1 MSYLRNYSFPIRMI
15 AWALRMSIA
24 TLSDWDKLFDPDLVL
39 FKQPERRGK
48 SGKVTI
54 EIVRSVVN
62 KAKEIQSQGSRIR
75 IKQFCR
81 TLNED
86 LTIDLGRKTIQEILV
101 ANDLYAPATR
111 IRRPH
116 FYRNICRRIPNGLLS
131 LDGSEF
137 VVTVDGRPYTFNLE
151 LGVDVGSFCHTGFD
165 IRKTETAQ
173 AIIAVLE
180 KHRRNYGLP
189 LGVLFDHGSANLSD
203 EVAKW
208 LQKHGVERVPVGP
221 GNPKGNGT
229 NEGAFSQLKNVLGSL
244 VINTSSPEQLGKD
257 ILNMLVSLYTKMR
270 NQLPLRRKSSTPEIA
285 MERGNSDQERHYEKE
300 RILAHKGA
308 KMPSGEEQQKLDCLY
323 VVIKQHDLLLDDA
336 SMKRAE
342 LTIKHHSLLAIHKT
356 ERAFSKAVNRK
367 KDRNDIAYF
376 FGILK
381 NIQQE
386 EDDQVYKDYC
396 REKFEYLRMLN
407 DERQEQKIQSS
418 KPSIALVVDMA
429 LTAIGQSRI
438 VQDIAIRKCSEW
450 LNNIFGSAKYGA
462 TVRKRIQEQIGKMSN
477 LTITQKET
485 AWEWIAPLLNLKAGQ
500 ESVTSIS

>member
-1 MSYLRNYSFPIRMI
+1 VSYLRNYPFPIRLI

-24 TLSDWDKLFDPDLVL
+24 TLSDWDKLFDSNLVPY
-39 FKQPERRGK
+39 KRPERRGK
-48 SGKVTI
+48 CGKVTI

-62 KAKEIQSQGSRIR
+62 KAKEMQRQGSRIR
-75 IKQFCR
+75 IQQFCR
-81 TLNED
+81 TLKEE
-86 LTIDLGRKTIQEILV
+86 LTIDLGRQTVQEILV
-101 ANDLYAPATR
+101 ANDLYAATTR
-111 IRRPH
+111 IRRPK
-116 FYRNICRRIPNGLLS
+116 FYRNICCRIPNGLLS

-165 IRKTETAQ
+165 IRKTETSQ

-203 EVAKW
+203 EVARW

-229 NEGAFSQLKNVLGSL
+229 DEGAFSQLKKVLGSL
-244 VINTSSPEQLGKD
+244 VINTSTPAQLGKD
-257 ILNMLVSLYTKMR
+257 ILNMLVSLYVIMR
-270 NQLPLRRKSSTPEIA
+270 NQLPLRRVSSTPEMV
-285 MERGNSDQERHYEKE
+285 METRNSDQERQYEKA
-300 RILAHKGA
+300 RILAHKA
-308 KMPSGEEQQKLDCLY
+308 SKTPSGEEQEKLDCLCA
-323 VVIKQHDLLLDDA
+323 VIKQHDLLLDDA

-342 LTIKHHSLLAIHKT
+342 LTIKYYGLDVVHKT
-356 ERAFSKAVNRK
+356 ERAFVEAVNRNQ
-367 KDRNDIAYF
+367 DRKNIAYF

-381 NIQQE
+381 NIQQK
-386 EDDQVYKDYC
+386 EDDQVYKNYC

-418 KPSIALVVDMA
+418 KPSIALVVDLA
-429 LTAIGQSRI
+429 LTAMGQSRI

-450 LNNIFGSAKYGA
+450 LNNIFGTVKYGA
-462 TVRKRIQEQIGKMSN
+462 AVKKRIQEQIGKMSN

-485 AWEWIAPLLNLKAGQ
+485 AWEWIAPLLNVKAGQ
-500 ESVTSIS
+500 KSVTSIS

>member
-1 MSYLRNYSFPIRMI
+1 MRNCPFPIRMI

-24 TLSDWDKLFDPDLVL
+24 TLSDWDKLFDSNLVPY
-39 FKQPERRGK
+39 KRPERRGK
-48 SGKVTI
+48 CGKVTI

-62 KAKEIQSQGSRIR
+62 KAKEIQSQGGRIR
-75 IKQFCR
+75 VKQFCNM
-81 TLNED
+81 LKEE
-86 LTIDLGRKTIQEILV
+86 LTIDLGRKTVQEILV
-101 ANDLYAPATR
+101 ANDLYAPTTR
-111 IRRPH
+111 IRRPV

-137 VVTVDGRPYTFNLE
+137 TVTVDGNPYTFNLE

-165 IRKTETAQ
+165 ISKTETAQ
-173 AIIAVLE
+173 TIISVLE
-180 KHRRNYGLP
+180 KHRRDYGLP

-203 EVAKW
+203 DVTRW

-229 NEGAFSQLKNVLGSL
+229 DEGAFSQLKNILGSL

-257 ILNMLVSLYTKMR
+257 ILNMLISLYTKMR
-270 NQLPLRRKSSTPEIA
+270 NQLPLRRTSITPQMV
-285 MERGNSDQERHYEKE
+285 METGSSDQEQQHEKD
-300 RILAHKGA
+300 RIRAHKA
-308 KMPSGEEQQKLDCLY
+308 SKAPSGEEQEKLDCLY
-323 VVIKQHDLLLDDA
+323 AVIKQHDLLLDDA

-342 LTIKHHSLLAIHKT
+342 LTIKHYSLHAINKT

-367 KDRNDIAYF
+367 QDRKNIAYF

-386 EDDQVYKDYC
+386 EDIQIYKDYC
-396 REKFEYLRMLN
+396 RVKFDYLRMLN
-407 DERQEQKIQSS
+407 DERQEQEIQSS
-418 KPSIALVVDMA
+418 KPSIMLVVDMA

-450 LNNIFGSAKYGA
+450 LDSILGSAKYGA
-462 TVRKRIQEQIGKMSN
+462 VVKKQIQEQIGKMSK

-485 AWEWIAPLLNLKAGQ
+485 AWEWIAPLLNVKTGQ
-500 ESVTSIS
+500 GSVTTFS

>member
-1 MSYLRNYSFPIRMI
+1 VSYLRNSLFPIRMT
-15 AWALRMSIA
+15 AWALRLSIA
-24 TLSDWDKLFDPDLVL
+24 TLSGWDKLFNSNLVPYRR
-39 FKQPERRGK
+39 PEKRGK
-48 SGKVTI
+48 GGKVTI
-54 EIVRSVVN
+54 ETVRDVVS
-62 KAKEIQSQGSRIR
+62 KAKEIQTGGRRIR

-81 TLNED
+81 TLKEE
-86 LTIDLGRKTIQEILV
+86 LAIDLGRKTVQEILV

-116 FYRNICRRIPNGLLS
+116 FYRNICRRVPNGLLS

-137 VVTVDGRPYTFNLE
+137 IVAVNGRPYTFNLE

-165 IRKTETAQ
+165 ISKTETAQ
-173 AIIAVLE
+173 TIIAVLE

-203 EVAKW
+203 EVARW

-229 NEGAFSQLKNVLGSL
+229 DEGAFSHLKNMLGSL

-257 ILNMLVSLYTKMR
+257 ILNMLVSLYIKMR
-270 NQLPLRRKSSTPEIA
+270 NQLPLRRVSITPEMV
-285 MERGNSDQERHYEKE
+285 MEKGSSDQERQYEKA
-300 RILAHKGA
+300 RILAHKA
-308 KMPSGEEQQKLDCLY
+308 SKIPSGEEQEKLDCLY
-323 VVIKQHDLLLDDA
+323 TVIKQHDLLLDDA
-336 SMKRAE
+336 SLKRAE
-342 LTIKHHSLLAIHKT
+342 LTIKYCSIHAIHKS
-356 ERAFSKAVNRK
+356 ERAFVEAINRK
-367 KDRNDIAYF
+367 QDRKNIAYF

-386 EDDQVYKDYC
+386 ADDQAYKDYC
-396 REKFEYLRMLN
+396 REKFEYLSMLN
-407 DERQEQKIQSS
+407 DARQEQKIQSS

-429 LTAIGQSRI
+429 LAAIGQSRI

-450 LNNIFGSAKYGA
+450 LNNIFDSAKYGTA
-462 TVRKRIQEQIGKMSN
+462 VKKRIQEQIGKMSN
-477 LTITQKET
+477 LTVTEKET
-485 AWEWIAPLLNLKAGQ
+485 AWEWIAPLLNVKAGQ